1 MIKILYGTAPY
12 HLLDITL
19 AVIRN
24 FVRNNVIMIP
34 KGDDDRAYLFTDPL
48 PQVLKTIIFTD
59 DKGVE
64 TVIGPDVQAYIDLT
78 TQKVYTT
85 DIPQYIKDIYPYDL
99 DTSSN
104 QNIEKKLKEIH
115 STLTLVHGNMSQEFP
130 EQGMAMRF
138 LTGDEKVLEIGAN
151 VGRNSLL
158 INSILAKKGNN
169 NFVTLESDAGIASQL
184 KENRDK
190 NNMTFHIEAS
200 ALSKRK
206 LIQRGWDT
214 IVSDTVLPGY
224 HAVST
229 ITWDE
234 LCDKYKIAFD
244 TLILDCEGAFYYI
257 LNDMPSVLDNIKL
270 VIMENDYYTE
280 EHKKYLDDEL
290 SKRGFKRVYVQ
301 CGGWE
306 CRYYNKF
313 PNTYMNFFEV
323 WKK

>member
-1 MIKILYGTAPY
+1 MIKILYGVAQ
-12 HLLDITL
+12 HHFLDTTF

-24 FVRNNVIMIP
+24 LVRNNIILLP
-34 KGDDDRAYLFTDPL
+34 KGDDDRAYLFTDPV
-48 PQVLKTIIFTD
+48 PNVVKIIKYID
-59 DKGVE
+59 DNGVE
-64 TVIGPDVQAYIDLT
+64 TIIVSDVQAYIDLT
-78 TQKVYTT
+78 EKRIYMH
-85 DIPQYIKDIYPYDL
+85 DIPQRIKDIYPYETD
-99 DTSSN
+99 DN
-104 QNIEKKLKEIH
+104 HQREIENKLREIH
-115 STLTLVHGNMSQEFP
+115 STLTMVHGNMSQEFP

-158 INSILAKKGNN
+158 IHSILAKKGNT
-169 NFVTLESDAGIASQL
+169 NFVTLESDSHIASQL
-184 KENRDK
+184 QENRDANHMNFK
-190 NNMTFHIEAS
+190 IEAS

-214 IVSDTVLPGY
+214 VVSDSVLPGY
-224 HAVST
+224 HSVQT

-234 LCDKYKIAFD
+234 LCQKYKIAFD

-257 LNDMPSVLDNIKL
+257 LSDMPTVLDNIKL
-270 VIMENDYYTE
+270 IIMENDYYTE
-280 EHKKYLDDEL
+280 SHKTYIDTTLTE
-290 SKRGFKRVYVQ
+290 RGFKRAYVQ

-306 CRYYNKF
+306 CRHYNKF

>member
-1 MIKILYGTAPY
+1 MIKILYGVAQ
-12 HLLDITL
+12 HHFLDITF

-24 FVRNNVIMIP
+24 LVRNNIILLP
-34 KGDDDRAYLFTDPL
+34 KGDDDRAYLFTDPV
-48 PQVLKTIIFTD
+48 PNVVKIIKYID
-59 DKGVE
+59 DNGVE
-64 TVIGPDVQAYIDLT
+64 TIIGPDVQAYIDLS
-78 TQKVYTT
+78 TQQIYTT
-85 DIPQYIKDIYPYDL
+85 NIPQYIKDIYPYETD
-99 DTSSN
+99 DN
-104 QNIEKKLKEIH
+104 HQREIESKLREIH
-115 STLTLVHGNMSQEFP
+115 STLTMVHGNMSQEFP

-158 INSILAKKGNN
+158 INSILAKKGNT
-169 NFVTLESDAGIASQL
+169 NFVTLESDSNIASQL
-184 KENRDK
+184 QENRDANHMNFK
-190 NNMTFHIEAS
+190 IEAS

-214 IVSDTVLPGY
+214 VVSDTVLPGY
-224 HAVST
+224 HSVQT

-234 LCDKYKIAFD
+234 LCQKYQIAFD

-257 LNDMPSVLDNIKL
+257 LTDMPTVLDNIKL
-270 VIMENDYYTE
+270 IVMENDYYTDD
-280 EHKKYLDDEL
+280 HKKYIDTTLEG
-290 SKRGFKRVYVQ
+290 RGFKRVYVQ

-306 CRYYNKF
+306 CRHYNKF

>member
-1 MIKILYGTAPY
+1 MRILYGSPPY
-12 HLLDITL
+12 HLLDITHVVL
-19 AVIRN
+19 RHL
-24 FVRNNVIMIP
+24 VRDNVIVIP

-48 PQVLKTIIFTD
+48 PNVLKFITYIDDNEVETII
-59 DKGVE
+59 GH
-64 TVIGPDVQAYIDLT
+64 DVQAYIDLT
-78 TQKVYTT
+78 EKKVYMK
-85 DIPQYIKDIYPYDL
+85 DVPQRIKDIFPYETD
-99 DTSSN
+99 DNHTRE
-104 QNIEKKLKEIH
+104 IEGKLREIH
-115 STLTLVHGNMSQEFP
+115 STLTMVHGNMSQEFP

-158 INSILAKKGNN
+158 INSILSKKGNK
-169 NFVTLESDAGIASQL
+169 NFVTLESDSHIASQL
-184 KENRDK
+184 QENRDA
-190 NNMTFHIEAS
+190 NRMNFNIEAS

-214 IVSDTVLPGY
+214 VVSDSVLPGY
-224 HAVST
+224 HSVQT

-234 LCDKYKIAFD
+234 LCQKYKIDFD

-257 LNDMPSVLDNIKL
+257 LTDMPTILDNIKL
-270 VIMENDYYTE
+270 IIMENDYYTDD
-280 EHKKYLDDEL
+280 HKKYIDSNLL
-290 SKRGFKRVYVQ
+290 QRGFKRAYVQ

-306 CRYYNKF
+306 CRHYNKF

>member
-24 FVRNNVIMIP
+24 FVRNNVIVIP

-48 PQVLKTIIFTD
+48 SGVVKVITFID
-59 DKGVE
+59 DNGVE
-64 TVIGPDVQAYIDLT
+64 TVIGSDVQAYIDLT

-85 DIPQYIKDIYPYDL
+85 DIPQYIKEIYPYETDPAH
-99 DTSSN
+99 
-104 QNIEKKLKEIH
+104 QKEIENKLQAIH
-115 STLTLVHGNMSQEFP
+115 STLTLVHGNMNQEFP

-158 INSILAKKGNN
+158 INSILAKKGND

-184 KENRDK
+184 QENRD
-190 NNMTFHIEAS
+190 NNGMTFHIEAS

-214 IVSDTVLPGY
+214 IVSDTVLSGY

-234 LCDKYKIAFD
+234 LCEKYKIAFD

-257 LNDMPSVLDNIKL
+257 LNDMPTILDNIKL
-270 VIMENDYYTE
+270 VIMENDYYILD
-280 EHKKYLDDEL
+280 HKKYLDDEL
-290 SKRGFKRVYVQ
+290 SKRGFKRAYVQ

-306 CRYYNKF
+306 CRHFNKF
-313 PNTYMNFFEV
+313 PDTYMNFFEV

>member
-1 MIKILYGTAPY
+1 MIKILYGVAPH

-19 AVIRN
+19 TVVRN
-24 FVRNNVIMIP
+24 LVRNNIILLP
-34 KGDDDRAYLFTDPL
+34 KGDDDRAYVFSDPL
-48 PQVLKTIIFTD
+48 PQVVKMIIYRD
-59 DKGVE
+59 DNGVE

-78 TQKVYTT
+78 TKKLYTT
-85 DIPQYIKDIYPYDL
+85 DVPQYIKDIYPYETDPEH
-99 DTSSN
+99 N
-104 QNIEKKLKEIH
+104 QQIENKLREIH
-115 STLTLVHGNMSQEFP
+115 STLTMVHGNMSQEFP

-138 LTGDEKVLEIGAN
+138 LTGDEKILEIGAN

-158 INSILAKKGNN
+158 INSILAKKGND
-169 NFVTLESDAGIASQL
+169 NFVTLESDANIAVQL
-184 KENRDK
+184 QENRDK
-190 NNMTFHIEAS
+190 NNMNFKIEAS

-214 IVSDTVLPGY
+214 IVSDTVLQGY
-224 HAVST
+224 QSVQT
-229 ITWDE
+229 ITWEE
-234 LCDKYKIAFD
+234 LVKKYNIAFD

-257 LNDMPSVLDNIKL
+257 LTDMPDVLTNINL
-270 VIMENDYYTE
+270 VIMENDYYNDA
-280 EHKKYLDDEL
+280 HKKYIDSTLTD
-290 SKRGFKRVYVQ
+290 KGFKRVYVQ